1 MKFAAGYQ
9 LSERDEEPFS
19 YLVESYREHID
30 ELYFPWMDMPTGRS
44 ALSVRRGYVD
54 WTAQQRLEKDLTE
67 IKKMGIKLDLLLNAN
82 CYGDGAL
89 SKALANKVVSILDY
103 LGERLNG
110 PDIVT
115 TTSPFIAH
123 VIKRNFPA
131 IIVRASVNMR
141 IGTVKGMEYM
151 ADLFDSFYV
160 QREYNRN
167 FSVLNELKTW
177 GDSNGKTLLLLAN
190 SGCLNFCSGQTF
202 HDNLV
207 AHESGCGETDNL
219 EGFTPHTC
227 WRFLSNKKNWPVVL
241 QNSWIRPDDVHHYE
255 GIVNVMK
262 LATRMHALPGV
273 VLQAYC
279 SGSYYGNLLD
289 LCEPGFGPLFAPD
302 VIENSA
308 FPPDWFEKT
317 STCNKQCHK
326 CGYCREV
333 LEIVIV
339 TTV

>member
-1 MKFAAGYQ
+1 M
-9 LSERDEEPFS
+9 DEEPFS
-19 YLVESYREHID
+19 NLIESYRNHIS

-44 ALSVRRGYVD
+44 PLSVRRGYTD
-54 WTAQQRLEKDLTE
+54 WTAQERLEKDLLA

-89 SKALANKVVSILDY
+89 SESLANKVISILDF
-103 LGERLNG
+103 LGERLG
-110 PDIVT
+110 GVEIIT

-123 VIKRNFPA
+123 VIKSNFPDLE
-131 IIVRASVNMR
+131 VRASVNMR

-151 ADLFDSFYV
+151 ADLFDSFYI

-167 FSVLNELKTW
+167 IAKIKELKNW
-177 GDSNGKTLLLLAN
+177 ADSNGKSLLLLAN

-207 AHESGCGETDNL
+207 AHEAGCGETQNL

-227 WRFLSNKKNWPVVL
+227 WRFLRNKNNWPAVL
-241 QNSWIRPDDVHHYE
+241 QNSWIRPEDIFHYE
-255 GIVNVMK
+255 GLIKTMK
-262 LATRMHALPGV
+262 LATRMHALPGM

-279 SGSYYGNLLD
+279 SGSYYGNILD
-289 LCEPGFGPLFAPD
+289 LCEPGYGPIFAPQ

-308 FPPDWFEKT
+308 FPDDWFDKT
-317 STCNKQCHK
+317 SSCNVQCHN
-326 CGYCREV
+326 CSYCNSV
-333 LEIVIV
+333 LEQVLV
-339 TTV
+339 TVE